1 VLVIAADLM
10 PHTVLWQTPTMTQ
23 DELGNDLPSWSAGVS
38 IPAWVQQFSTS
49 EDGSGSSGQVSGVGS
64 NQMVSWV
71 WLMIANQDGIG
82 AGDRITWLSTVFEV
96 DGLPA
101 PVFTPAGFHHAEI
114 KLKAV
119 TG

>member
-1 VLVIAADLM
+1 MVIGADLM

-23 DELGNDLPSWSAGVS
+23 DELGNDLPAWSTGTEIA
-38 IPAWVQQFSTS
+38 AWVQQFSTS
-49 EDGSGSSGQVSGVGS
+49 EDGSGSSGQLSGVGS

-71 WLMIANQDGIG
+71 WLMICNADGIG
-82 AGDRITWLSTVFEV
+82 AGDRITWRTTVFEV